1 MYRSIIVDIFLKLFI
16 VSFFF
21 EIQIKAQNN
30 ALDFDGS
37 NDYASISSSS
47 SLRISS
53 NITVEA
59 WVKLD
64 TTSGSKVGCFGRRW
78 WSRF

>member
-1 MYRSIIVDIFLKLFI
+1 MYRFLLLDLFLKLFI

-37 NDYASISSSS
+37 NDYARILSSFA
-47 SLRISS
+47 LCNYRLFLI
-53 NITVEA
+53 
-59 WVKLD
+59 
-64 TTSGSKVGCFGRRW
+64 
-78 WSRF
+78 